1 MKACRSCGRLFAGD
15 AGFCPQDGTPLAD
28 AAAVRPPRDEGD
40 ERVGRV
46 VRGRYQIWRVV
57 ADGGTGRVYEGLDR
71 REHRHVALKILHS
84 DVAADEVALAR
95 FEREFEVS
103 RVLSHPHVVEV
114 LDFGPTEDRSVVLVM
129 EYLHGEGLRALLWRE
144 RALPPARL
152 VRMVSQIALA
162 LDDAHARH
170 LVHRDLKPDNLF
182 ISETSEGDQIKILDF
197 GSVRDNAA
205 SARKLTVVGTTIG
218 SPFYMAPEQAQ
229 GLDTLDHR
237 ADVWAMAAIVYEC
250 VTGQVP
256 FTGTSGPSILL
267 EILTREPTPPSRAA
281 AGARYPV
288 PSALDR
294 VLAEAFRKHPE
305 QRTPTAG
312 AFADALGAAY
322 GLDGDHHGWAT
333 APQEILAAQPVEAP
347 PLPLLVR
354 RPPAA
359 AGRVP
364 GVVEPAAGGAVAV
377 AARSDAVAVNPAPGA
392 SARPVPVR
400 VGAAPAA
407 LFLSVLVVLA
417 ALGVGMLAAW
427 LLYPR

>member
-1 MKACRSCGRLFAGD
+1 LKACRSCGRLFPED
-15 AGFCPQDGTPLAD
+15 AGFCPQDGSLLGDAD
-28 AAAVRPPRDEGD
+28 AVQPPRDEGD

-71 REHRHVALKILHS
+71 RERRHVALKILHA

-95 FEREFEVS
+95 FEREFQVS
-103 RVLSHPHVVEV
+103 RALSHRHVVAV
-114 LDFGPTEDRSVVLVM
+114 LDFGPTEDRSFVLVM

-144 RALPPARL
+144 RALPPVRL
-152 VRMVSQIALA
+152 VRMVSQLALA
-162 LDDAHARH
+162 LDHAHARH

-182 ISETSEGDQIKILDF
+182 ISQTGVGDHVKILDF

-205 SARKLTVVGTTIG
+205 SARKLTAVGTTIG

-250 VTGQVP
+250 VTGRVP
-256 FTGTSGPSILL
+256 FSGTNGPSILL

-281 AGARYPV
+281 VAARYPV
-288 PSALDR
+288 PAALDR
-294 VLAEAFRKHPE
+294 VLAEAFRKDPAR
-305 QRTPTAG
+305 RTPTAG

-322 GLDGDHHGWAT
+322 GLRGAHHGWASAQQDT
-333 APQEILAAQPVEAP
+333 LAAQLAEAP
-347 PLPLLVR
+347 PLPLVVR
-354 RPPAA
+354 RPLAA
-359 AGRVP
+359 AGSAP
-364 GVVEPAAGGAVAV
+364 GAAATAAGGAVAIT
-377 AARSDAVAVNPAPGA
+377 ARSAAAALDSAPGA
-392 SARPVPVR
+392 SARLAPVR
-400 VGAAPAA
+400 EGTSLAAWLVA
-407 LFLSVLVVLA
+407 VLVVLA